1 MKMLAMPLVAQ
12 GGEEVKGRDKC
23 PVTAR
28 GLGQVSKFK
37 GRKQIS
43 FVASSSLKG
52 MSFFFLSK
60 FSRAEK

>member
-23 PVTAR
+23 PVTAW

-52 MSFFFLSK
+52 MSFFF
-60 FSRAEK
+60 